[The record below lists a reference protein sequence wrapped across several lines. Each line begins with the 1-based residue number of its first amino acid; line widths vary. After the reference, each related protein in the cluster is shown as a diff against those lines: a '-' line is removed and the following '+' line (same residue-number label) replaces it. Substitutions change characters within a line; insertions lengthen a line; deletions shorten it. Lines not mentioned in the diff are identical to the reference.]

1 MSKDEIKFEISKVLD
16 HFSDSVLQELLSFLK
31 KLEQQRGASILNS
44 DSLRKILSED
54 RDLLKRLAQWLAGP
68 RLNLSTSYW

>member
-16 HFSDSVLQELLSFLK
+16 HFSDSTLQELLSFLK

-54 RDLLKRLAQWLAGP
+54 RDLLKRLAQ
-68 RLNLSTSYW
+68 

>member
-16 HFSDSVLQELLSFLK
+16 HFSDSALQELLSFLK
-31 KLEQQRGASILNS
+31 KLEQQQGASILNS

-54 RDLLKRLAQWLAGP
+54 RDLLKRLAQ
-68 RLNLSTSYW
+68 

>member
-16 HFSDSVLQELLSFLK
+16 HFSDSALQELLIFLQ
-31 KLEQQRGASILNS
+31 KLEQKHSSSILNS

-54 RDLLKRLAQWLAGP
+54 RNLLKRLAQ
-68 RLNLSTSYW
+68 

>member
-16 HFSDSVLQELLSFLK
+16 HFSDSALQELLSFLK

-54 RDLLKRLAQWLAGP
+54 RDLLKRLAQ
-68 RLNLSTSYW
+68 

>member
-54 RDLLKRLAQWLAGP
+54 RDLLKRLAQ
-68 RLNLSTSYW
+68 

>member
-16 HFSDSVLQELLSFLK
+16 HFSDSALQELLSFLK

-44 DSLRKILSED
+44 DSLRLILSED
-54 RDLLKRLAQWLAGP
+54 RDLLKRLAQ
-68 RLNLSTSYW
+68 